1 MGERTVEA
9 GGEPEDVGE
18 PKVAWSNGEVTVAV
32 TRSEVSGPNPLF
44 FKMSGG
50 GIVRVA

>member
-1 MGERTVEA
+1 MEAGGEVVEA
-9 GGEPEDVGE
+9 GGEDAGE

-44 FKMSGG
+44 FKISGG